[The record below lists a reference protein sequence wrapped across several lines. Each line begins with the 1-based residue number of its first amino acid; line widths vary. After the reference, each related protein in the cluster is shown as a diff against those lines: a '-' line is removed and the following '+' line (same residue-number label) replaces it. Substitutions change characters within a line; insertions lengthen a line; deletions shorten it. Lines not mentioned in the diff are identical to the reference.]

1 MTIDRGIPLCYHRV
15 ITIKGKVIIMGRNP
29 LIAIRVPPDVIE
41 SLDEVAAQSGKS
53 RSKVMRDLLEN
64 CHSLYR
70 FLEAERKRQQT
81 EKIVLDGNITE
92 WVLNNIPDGVT
103 SDLLHF
109 LGQVMHHAADRMGQ
123 PQGKGKTVE

>member
-1 MTIDRGIPLCYHRV
+1 VVIKREKGIIV
-15 ITIKGKVIIMGRNP
+15 GRNP
-29 LIAIRVPPDVIE
+29 FIAIRVPPDVIN

-53 RSKVMRDLLEN
+53 RSEVIRDLLAN

-81 EKIVLDGNITE
+81 ERIVLDGNITQ
-92 WVLNNIPDGVT
+92 WVLDNIPDGVT

-109 LGQVMHHAADRMGQ
+109 LGQVMHHAAERMSQ
-123 PQGKGKTVE
+123 PQGKEETDE